1 MFELILKALKTKF
14 PGVDAKILERIA
26 KKKAETTTKEE
37 EVKTVVDGVTFQSIL
52 ESEGDR
58 RADEAQKTAVTN
70 YEKKYKLKDGKPTDE
85 PAPKTTPSSTNQ
97 PTGGEDSEVMKM
109 LKEIKAD
116 NEQLR
121 NELNGFKSEKLGN
134 QRKQQF
140 EALFEGA
147 SDKLKERY
155 MRNYDRLSFKDDEDF
170 NGWLDSQ
177 KPFIEDDIKT
187 EKAAGATN
195 TPPLG
200 GTRRK
205 SGEQAAPAVTAYLNA
220 EAVREQQAASPVIIG
235 LTQGAPATPAPP
247 AQ

>member
-1 MFELILKALKTKF
+1 MFEEILKALKTKF

-85 PAPKTTPSSTNQ
+85 PAPKTTPSPTNQ

-187 EKAAGATN
+187 EKA
-195 TPPLG
+195 
-200 GTRRK
+200 
-205 SGEQAAPAVTAYLNA
+205 E
-220 EAVREQQAASPVIIG
+220 IG
-235 LTQGAPATPAPP
+235 RAHV
-247 AQ
+247 

>member
-85 PAPKTTPSSTNQ
+85 PAPKTTPSPTNQ
-97 PTGGEDSEVMKM
+97 PTGEEDSEVMKM

-205 SGEQAAPAVTAYLNA
+205 PGEQADPAVTAYLNA

>member
-37 EVKTVVDGVTFQSIL
+37 EVKTVVDGVSFQSII

-58 RADEAQKTAVTN
+58 RADEAQKTAVSN
-70 YEKKYKLKDGKPTDE
+70 YEKKYKLKDGKPSEPPQPEPPKPNEPPAGASDE
-85 PAPKTTPSSTNQ
+85 
-97 PTGGEDSEVMKM
+97 V
-109 LKEIKAD
+109 KEALARMEQENKQMR
-116 NEQLR
+116 EQL
-121 NELNGFKSEKLGN
+121 NGILTKEQGN
-134 QRKQQF
+134 QRKAKF

-170 NGWLDSQ
+170 NGWLDIQ
-177 KPFIEDDIKT
+177 KPFVENDIKE
-187 EKAAGATN
+187 EKASGAAG

-200 GTRRK
+200 GKRK
-205 SGEQAAPAVTAYLNA
+205 PGDQADPAVTAYLNA
-220 EAVREQQAASPVIIG
+220 EAARETQTASPVIIG
-235 LTQGAPATPAPP
+235 LSQGAPATPP

>member
-1 MFELILKALKTKF
+1 
-14 PGVDAKILERIA
+14 
-26 KKKAETTTKEE
+26 
-37 EVKTVVDGVTFQSIL
+37 
-52 ESEGDR
+52 
-58 RADEAQKTAVTN
+58 
-70 YEKKYKLKDGKPTDE
+70 
-85 PAPKTTPSSTNQ
+85 
-97 PTGGEDSEVMKM
+97 
-109 LKEIKAD
+109 
-116 NEQLR
+116 
-121 NELNGFKSEKLGN
+121 
-134 QRKQQF
+134 
-140 EALFEGA
+140 
-147 SDKLKERY
+147 

-205 SGEQAAPAVTAYLNA
+205 SGEQADPAVTAYLNA

>member
-85 PAPKTTPSSTNQ
+85 PAPKTTPSQTNQ

-205 SGEQAAPAVTAYLNA
+205 PGEQADPAVTAYLNA

>member
-85 PAPKTTPSSTNQ
+85 PAPKTTPSPTNQ
-97 PTGGEDSEVMKM
+97 PTGEEDSEVMKM
-109 LKEIKAD
+109 LKEIKED

-205 SGEQAAPAVTAYLNA
+205 PGEQADPAVTAYLNA

>member
-1 MFELILKALKTKF
+1 
-14 PGVDAKILERIA
+14 
-26 KKKAETTTKEE
+26 
-37 EVKTVVDGVTFQSIL
+37 
-52 ESEGDR
+52 
-58 RADEAQKTAVTN
+58 
-70 YEKKYKLKDGKPTDE
+70 
-85 PAPKTTPSSTNQ
+85 
-97 PTGGEDSEVMKM
+97 MKM

-121 NELNGFKSEKLGN
+121 NELNGFKTEKLGN

-140 EALFEGA
+140 EALFEEA

-205 SGEQAAPAVTAYLNA
+205 PGEQADPAVTAYLNA
-220 EAVREQQAASPVIIG
+220 EAMREQQAASPVIIG
-235 LTQGAPATPAPP
+235 LSQGAPTTPAPP